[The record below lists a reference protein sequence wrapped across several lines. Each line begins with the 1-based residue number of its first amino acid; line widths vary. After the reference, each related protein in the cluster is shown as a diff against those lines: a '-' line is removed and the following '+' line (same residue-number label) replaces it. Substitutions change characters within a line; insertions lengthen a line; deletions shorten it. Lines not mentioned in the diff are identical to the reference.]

1 MEQIKFVELKD
12 VAVDARSI
20 IAFGKITIPQTL
32 QTPEAYAMSIWVAD
46 IKEAIVVTY
55 EKLEERD
62 AQFVLIQKTI
72 AELDAIN

>member
-1 MEQIKFVELKD
+1 MNKFIALKD
-12 VAVDARSI
+12 VTIDARAI

-46 IKEAIVVTY
+46 IKEPIVVTY

-62 AQFVLIQKTI
+62 TQFVLINKTI
-72 AELDAIN
+72 AELDAAN

>member
-1 MEQIKFVELKD
+1 MVNKFISLKD
-12 VAVDARSI
+12 VTIDARAI

-46 IKEAIVVTY
+46 IKEPIVVTY

-62 AQFVLIQKTI
+62 EQFVLINKTI
-72 AELDAIN
+72 TELDAVN

>member
-1 MEQIKFVELKD
+1 MDTKFISLKD
-12 VAVDARSI
+12 VTIDARAI

>member
-1 MEQIKFVELKD
+1 MATKFISLKD
-12 VAVDARSI
+12 VTIDARAI

-62 AQFVLIQKTI
+62 EQFILINK
-72 AELDAIN
+72 AVNALDATN

>member
-1 MEQIKFVELKD
+1 MNKFIALKD
-12 VAVDARSI
+12 VTIDARAI

-46 IKEAIVVTY
+46 IKEPIVITY

-62 AQFVLIQKTI
+62 AQFVLINKTI
-72 AELDAIN
+72 AELDAAN

>member
-1 MEQIKFVELKD
+1 MVNKFIGLKD
-12 VAVDARSI
+12 VTIDARAI

-46 IKEAIVVTY
+46 IKEPIVVTY

-62 AQFVLIQKTI
+62 EQFVLIQKIIT
-72 AELDAIN
+72 ELDAVN

>member
-1 MEQIKFVELKD
+1 MDIKFISLKD
-12 VAVDARSI
+12 VTIDARAI

-46 IKEAIVVTY
+46 IKEPIVVTY

-62 AQFVLIQKTI
+62 AQFGLINKTI
-72 AELDAIN
+72 IELNNIN

>member
-1 MEQIKFVELKD
+1 MDTKFISLKD
-12 VAVDARSI
+12 VTIDARAI

-62 AQFVLIQKTI
+62 EQFILINK
-72 AELDAIN
+72 AVNALDATN

>member
-1 MEQIKFVELKD
+1 MDTKFISLKD
-12 VAVDARSI
+12 VTIDARAI

-62 AQFVLIQKTI
+62 EQFILVNK
-72 AELDAIN
+72 AVNALDATN

>member
-1 MEQIKFVELKD
+1 MVNKFIGLKD
-12 VAVDARSI
+12 VTIDARAI

-46 IKEAIVVTY
+46 IKELIVVTY

-62 AQFVLIQKTI
+62 EQFVLIQKIIT
-72 AELDAIN
+72 ELDAVN

>member
-1 MEQIKFVELKD
+1 MDTKFISLKD
-12 VAVDARSI
+12 VTIDARAI

-62 AQFVLIQKTI
+62 EQFIVINK
-72 AELDAIN
+72 AVNALDATN

>member
-1 MEQIKFVELKD
+1 MDTKFISLKD
-12 VAVDARSI
+12 VTIDARAI

-32 QTPEAYAMSIWVAD
+32 QTAEAYAMSIWVAD
-46 IKEAIVVTY
+46 IKEALVVTY

>member
-1 MEQIKFVELKD
+1 MDIKFISLKD
-12 VAVDARSI
+12 VTIDARAI

-46 IKEAIVVTY
+46 IKEPIVVTY

-62 AQFVLIQKTI
+62 AQFGLITKTI
-72 AELDAIN
+72 NELSTIN

>member
-1 MEQIKFVELKD
+1 MDTKFISLKD
-12 VAVDARSI
+12 VTIDARAI

-62 AQFVLIQKTI
+62 EQFVLINK
-72 AELDAIN
+72 AVNALDATN

>member
-1 MEQIKFVELKD
+1 MVNKFISLKD
-12 VAVDARSI
+12 VTIDARAI

-46 IKEAIVVTY
+46 IKEPIVVTY

-62 AQFVLIQKTI
+62 EQFVLIQKIIT
-72 AELDAIN
+72 ELDAVN

>member
-1 MEQIKFVELKD
+1 MDTKFISLKD
-12 VAVDARSI
+12 VTIDARAI

-62 AQFVLIQKTI
+62 EQFTLVNK
-72 AELDAIN
+72 AVNALDATN